1 VRGWNKIKN
10 QKLKIKN
17 LERQGERSQVNG
29 EMTVSAK
36 DHEQNPPKLKIGAV
50 RLSGQ
55 CLIMSVDY
63 STVFD
68 F

>member
-1 VRGWNKIKN
+1 
-10 QKLKIKN
+10 
-17 LERQGERSQVNG
+17 
-29 EMTVSAK
+29 MTVSAK